1 MAVDWRGEQQ
11 QRDYNEHHDDHRVPD
26 AFHTVL
32 LRRSIRRL
40 HLCSPFYAPVMLAER
55 LAPPTEGLSWHN
67 TATAGFLW
75 GMKKILRICGPPTSP
90 RGEKHENPRAED
102 VQPAKE

>member
-1 MAVDWRGEQQ
+1 MRIDEHELHDLTFDLDRLVVIEVGVGVMVLDWRGEQQ

-40 HLCSPFYAPVMLAER
+40 HLCSPFCAPVMLAER

-67 TATAGFLW
+67 TATAVLSW
-75 GMKKILRICGPPTSP
+75 RMKNI
-90 RGEKHENPRAED
+90 
-102 VQPAKE
+102 